1 MYTVICTNIKVSTKR
16 FSNPRKLSHPH
27 SLKNMNL
34 KSVTELTLR
43 LSKDHVL
50 ITALPLLPLLPLV
63 IVSMLYLSYLRYHYF
78 ILSNYS
84 LSVCIIKLC
93 NQ

>member
-1 MYTVICTNIKVSTKR
+1 
-16 FSNPRKLSHPH
+16 
-27 SLKNMNL
+27 MNL
-34 KSVTELTLR
+34 NSVTELTLR

-78 ILSNYS
+78 ILSNYL
-84 LSVCIIKLC
+84 LSACIIKLC